1 MPNKLNWIDIG
12 RNVMRMEGEGGKGRK
27 RRTAYPNQDAE
38 SSRHCSLADGH
49 FLVLLLV
56 LVMMMMA
63 MLFHSSLTLTVSQRH
78 LNERSELQQS

>member
-12 RNVMRMEGEGGKGRK
+12 RNVMRMEGEGREGKETAHSVSKPGRRK
-27 RRTAYPNQDAE
+27 LSPLR
-38 SSRHCSLADGH
+38 H